1 MSLEVGVRN
10 PLHPVNLDLDV
21 APVRQGVGH
30 LVYRLLVDLHAVD
43 GEARASVELL
53 VTNVTLE
60 VFCFLMLNQNLL
72 IIKLPVAIPEYG
84 KGKASLTALLLRI
97 IYF

>member
-10 PLHPVNLDLDV
+10 ALHPVNLDLYV
-21 APVRQGVGH
+21 PPVRQGVGH

-43 GEARASVELL
+43 GEAGAGVELL

-72 IIKLPVAIPEYG
+72 IIKLPVTIPKYG
-84 KGKASLTALLLRI
+84 KGNASLTELLLRI
-97 IYF
+97 IYL